1 MFVEQANKNR
11 KPTTYK
17 GTKWLIWFQYP
28 CKNKNKLGKRQA
40 LWLGQGLW
48 DNLTK
53 SSLILFQCEYTQ
65 TQNNEFNGEQQ
76 H

>member
-1 MFVEQANKNR
+1 MLTHNLWTNKSYLPLFISVTALSEQ
-11 KPTTYK
+11 
-17 GTKWLIWFQYP
+17 Q
-28 CKNKNKLGKRQA
+28 KNKLGKRQA